1 MTQAEPTDDWQLAW
15 EQALAAL
22 ELDVEDAERM
32 LQSARDGRETAVP
45 AGLGSWA
52 PPAGLGPLPESLA
65 ERAQVVLARQ
75 LALIEDVA
83 SAAVRSRQHHEVAR
97 RMQPT
102 AHARPLFVDAAF

>member
-1 MTQAEPTDDWQLAW
+1 MTTTQPADCWQEAW

-22 ELDVEDAERM
+22 ELDIEDAERI
-32 LQSARDGRETAVP
+32 LQAARAGHESPMPV
-45 AGLGSWA
+45 GLGSWA

-65 ERAQVVLARQ
+65 ERAQLVLARQ

-97 RMQPT
+97 RMQATP
-102 AHARPLFVDAAF
+102 HPRPLFVDAAF

>member
-1 MTQAEPTDDWQLAW
+1 MTTTPPATGWQEAW

-22 ELDVEDAERM
+22 ELDIDAAEQM
-32 LQSARDGRETAVP
+32 LQSAHEGRETGVP

-65 ERAQVVLARQ
+65 QRAQLVLARQ

-97 RMQPT
+97 RMQATP
-102 AHARPLFVDAAF
+102 HPRPLFVDAAF

>member
-1 MTQAEPTDDWQLAW
+1 MTTTQADDGWQQAW

-22 ELDVEDAERM
+22 ELDVEEAERM
-32 LQSARDGRETAVP
+32 LHCARDGRETCVP

-65 ERAQVVLARQ
+65 ERAQLILARQ

-97 RMQPT
+97 RMQARP
-102 AHARPLFVDAAF
+102 HARPLFVDAAF